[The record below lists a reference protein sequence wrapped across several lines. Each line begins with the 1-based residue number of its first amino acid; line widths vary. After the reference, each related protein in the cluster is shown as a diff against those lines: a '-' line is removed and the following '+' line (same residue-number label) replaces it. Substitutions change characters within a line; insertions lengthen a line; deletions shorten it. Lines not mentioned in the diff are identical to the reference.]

1 MIDNNNC
8 FYISRL
14 KNIVFLGQAQ
24 CFLKLQE
31 INKKLKLNDII
42 VTCSDQKKFFN
53 KEKNVFIFDQ
63 LDNKFKNFVKKKFDL
78 SKTLFVSVGCRWIFN
93 NDDLNSFFN
102 NNLVNLH
109 GTRLPYDAGGGGFSW
124 RILRNDR
131 INNFLVHLIEPGIDK
146 GRILMSEKVYFRQ
159 IVEFRS
165 ILKIIILRIYQ
176 FFMKNF

>member
-63 LDNKFKNFVKKKFDL
+63 LDNKFKNFVKK
-78 SKTLFVSVGCRWIFN
+78 
-93 NDDLNSFFN
+93 
-102 NNLVNLH
+102 NLIYLKH
-109 GTRLPYDAGGGGFSW
+109 YL
-124 RILRNDR
+124 
-131 INNFLVHLIEPGIDK
+131 LVLVADGSLIMMI
-146 GRILMSEKVYFRQ
+146 
-159 IVEFRS
+159 
-165 ILKIIILRIYQ
+165 
-176 FFMKNF
+176 